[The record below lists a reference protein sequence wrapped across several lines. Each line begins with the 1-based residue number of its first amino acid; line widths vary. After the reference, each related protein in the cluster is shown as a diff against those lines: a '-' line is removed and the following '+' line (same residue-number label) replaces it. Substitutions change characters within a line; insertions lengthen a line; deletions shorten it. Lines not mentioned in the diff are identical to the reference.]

1 MKVLKIGII
10 GLGNICEKA
19 YLPVITSLDDVE
31 LIFCTRNINKL
42 KYYSEKYRVA
52 EYVTSVDELINKNIE
67 AAFIHTATESHAE
80 IIEKLLNNNIHVY
93 VDKPIS
99 YSYEDAV
106 RLSKL
111 AKSKNKV
118 FMVGFNRRFAPMYS
132 NLENMGLP
140 QIIKLEKNRLDSP
153 KDPTI
158 FVLDDFIHVLDTIR
172 FLAKDNLEVLNVSAK
187 KKDGLLY
194 NLIVTLGNDKT
205 TCIAMMNRESGA
217 NEEVLEYYT
226 SGTKVI
232 VRDLINSNILS
243 ENTERLLKF
252 NDWDTILY
260 RRGFEVIIKDF
271 LNAVKNHNQ
280 DNLTIEDSLETH
292 KLCFEIFNKIH
303 EIKEVK

>member
-1 MKVLKIGII
+1 MKILKIGII

-19 YLPVITSLDDVE
+19 YLPVVTSLDDVE
-31 LIFCTRNINKL
+31 LIFCTRNTNKL
-42 KYYSEKYRVA
+42 KYYSDKYRVS
-52 EYVTSVDELINKNIE
+52 EYVDSVDELINMNIE
-67 AAFIHTATESHAE
+67 AAFIHTATESHAR

-99 YSYEDAV
+99 YNYEDVV
-106 RLSKL
+106 RLSNL
-111 AKSKNKV
+111 AKSKNKI

-132 NLENMGLP
+132 SLENIGFP
-140 QIIKLEKNRLDSP
+140 SIIKLEKNRLDSP
-153 KDPTI
+153 KDPI
-158 FVLDDFIHVLDTIR
+158 VFVLDDFIHVLDTIR
-172 FLAKDNLEVLNVSAK
+172 FLAKDNLEILNVSGK

-232 VRDLINSNILS
+232 VKDLVNSNVLS
-243 ENTERLLKF
+243 ENTEKLLKF
-252 NDWDTILY
+252 NDWDTTLY
-260 RRGFEVIIKDF
+260 RRGFEVIIKEF
-271 LNAVKNHNQ
+271 LKAVKNHNQ
-280 DNLTIEDSLETH
+280 DNLKIEDSLETH
-292 KLCFEIFNKIH
+292 KLCFEILNKIH

>member
-1 MKVLKIGII
+1 MRIGII

-19 YLPVITSLDDVE
+19 YLPVVTSLDDVE
-31 LIFCTRNINKL
+31 LVFCTRNLDKL
-42 KYYSEKYRVA
+42 KHYSEKYRVSEHVA
-52 EYVTSVDELINKNIE
+52 SVDELINKNVE
-67 AAFIHTATESHAE
+67 AVFIHTATESHAE

-99 YSYEDAV
+99 YSYEDSI

-111 AKSKNKV
+111 AKEKNKI

-132 NLENMGLP
+132 NLANTSLP
-140 QIIKLEKNRLDSP
+140 SIIKLEKNRLDSP
-153 KDPTI
+153 KDPVI

-172 FLAKDNLEVLNVSAK
+172 FLAKDKLEILNVSAK
-187 KKDGLLY
+187 KKNGLLH

-226 SGTKVI
+226 PGSKVI
-232 VRDLINSNILS
+232 VKDLLNSNVLT
-243 ENTERLLKF
+243 ENTEKILKF

-260 RRGFEVIIKDF
+260 RRGFEVIIKEF
-271 LNAVKNHNQ
+271 LKAVKSHNQ
-280 DNLTIEDSLETH
+280 EKLTIDDSLETH
-292 KLCFEIFNKIH
+292 KLCYEILNKID
-303 EIKEVK
+303 EK

>member
-19 YLPVITSLDDVE
+19 YLPVITSLENVE
-31 LIFCTRNINKL
+31 VVFCTRNINKL
-42 KYYSEKYRVA
+42 KYYSDKYRIS
-52 EYVTSVDELINKNIE
+52 EYVASVDELINKNIE

-80 IIEKLLNNNIHVY
+80 IIEKLINNNIHVY

-99 YSYEDAV
+99 YSYEDAI

-111 AKSKNKV
+111 AKEKNKI
-118 FMVGFNRRFAPMYS
+118 FMIGFNRRFAPMYS

-140 QIIKLEKNRLDSP
+140 SIIKLEKNRLNSP
-153 KDPTI
+153 KDPMV

-172 FLAKDNLEVLNVSAK
+172 FLAKDKLEILNVSAK

-205 TCIAMMNRESGA
+205 TCVAMMNRENGA
-217 NEEVLEYYT
+217 NEEVLEYYA

-232 VRDLINSNILS
+232 VRDLINSSVLS
-243 ENTERLLKF
+243 ENTEKTLKF

-260 RRGFEVIIKDF
+260 RRGFEVIIKEF
-271 LNAVKNHNQ
+271 LKAVKNHNQ
-280 DNLTIEDSLETH
+280 DKLTIEDSLETH
-292 KLCFEIFNKIH
+292 KLCFEILNKID
-303 EIKEVK
+303 EK